1 MSRIDTAFQ
10 ELRAAKR
17 KAFIPF
23 ITAGDPDLNAT
34 RDIALELAKRGA
46 NLIEIGF
53 PYSDPIADGP
63 VIQASY
69 TRALECGIKLADIF
83 GTVHDISR
91 SISTPLIGMVCYSLV
106 YRHGPEKFV
115 IDAATAG
122 LSGLIVPDLPVD
134 EAQLLSTQARSRDLS
149 LILLT
154 TPLTPPERVHRIVQ
168 LSTGFLYCVSIMGIT
183 GVRHKL
189 PKELFDQLH
198 WLRQQTALPL
208 CAGFG
213 ISTPE
218 QVAMLRD
225 AVDGVIVG
233 SAIVRHLEN
242 FGANRTTMIEK
253 IGELAAALAE
263 ALNPK

>member
-1 MSRIDTAFQ
+1 MSRIDTVFQ
-10 ELRAAKR
+10 ELRSAKR

-23 ITAGDPDLNAT
+23 ISAGDPDLDAT
-34 RDIALELAKRGA
+34 RDVVLELAKRGA

-69 TRALECGIKLADIF
+69 TRALERGIKLADVF
-83 GTVHDISR
+83 LTMREISR
-91 SISTPLIGMVCYSLV
+91 SISAPLVGMVSYSLV
-106 YRHGPEKFV
+106 FRHGPEKFV
-115 IDAATAG
+115 GDAATAG

-134 EAQLLSTQARSRDLS
+134 EAQQLSTLARARDVS

-154 TPLTPPERVHRIVQ
+154 TPLTPPERMRRIVE
-168 LSTGFLYCVSIMGIT
+168 LSSGFLYCVSVMGIT
-183 GVRHKL
+183 GVRREL
-189 PKELFDQLH
+189 PKELLDQLQ
-198 WLRQQTALPL
+198 WLRKQTPLPL

-218 QVAMLRD
+218 QVTMLRD

-233 SAIVRHLEN
+233 SAIVRHLEKTED
-242 FGANRTTMIEK
+242 RTTMIGG
-253 IGELAAALAE
+253 IGQLATELVR
-263 ALNPK
+263 ALNPD